1 MRWRIGEAA
10 GEDLRGLGKVLSL
23 GVGLAGVAGAQRVE
37 EGPLAQSAEASIV
50 EAQVE
55 EQEALLK
62 EQIGEITAGDA
73 ELEEAQSQ

>member
-50 EAQVE
+50 EARVE